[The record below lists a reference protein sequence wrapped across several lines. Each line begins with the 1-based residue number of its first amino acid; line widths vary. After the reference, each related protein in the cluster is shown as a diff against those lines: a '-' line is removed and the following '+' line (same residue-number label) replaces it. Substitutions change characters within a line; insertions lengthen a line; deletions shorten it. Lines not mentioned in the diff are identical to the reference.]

1 MVPLNGTVLTDT
13 EGPGHRLEPPLS
25 SPWMADGDLI
35 LVGGL
40 GEGVLLLAGD
50 LGVRDLLLEL
60 ILIYSFLSCRDVV
73 SRCGSS
79 AGFLLLGGM

>member
-1 MVPLNGTVLTDT
+1 MSLLCLLLGV
-13 EGPGHRLEPPLS
+13 
-25 SPWMADGDLI
+25 ADGDLL

-40 GEGVLLLAGD
+40 GEGVLLLEGD
-50 LGVRDLLLEL
+50 LSVGDLILGL
-60 ILIYSFLSCRDVV
+60 ILISSFLSCRDVV